1 VIAAIFLLGAA
12 LFGAGLMQRALGSR
26 LTCAEHFFFG
36 LVIGWA
42 VVTAIAYWG
51 ARLAGRL
58 SPGPLL
64 IIMAG
69 TWLVSTYLWLPAP
82 QPLRRGTF
90 SSIKDIRISGYSP
103 LVGLLCLFAPFYFV
117 LFRTHML
124 QRGADGG
131 LYSGGSSALYDLGFH
146 AAVTTSFL
154 YGENFPPV
162 YTAMPPAPLLYPF
175 LPDFQ
180 TAILVSLGI
189 SIQAALVWTGVLLAL
204 ALTGIF
210 YFFALSLLRLS
221 AVIRDS
227 SVLHARVRLTA
238 VLASILFV
246 LNGGFGFVYFLGD
259 WWASRKSPAGF
270 WSPLQINYANMADQ
284 GIVWTNIITDTVVAQ
299 RTSLFG
305 LSLALIVFTLFARAW
320 RDMDESGRRWSG
332 WQLLLVAGLTAGL
345 LPGFHPHSLAAVG
358 VVSGFLFVLRPR
370 RVWLAFWVTATIL
383 AAPYL
388 IALAHH
394 VSTSGFFRFQPGWRG
409 QGEPSWFVFWIRN
422 VGLPTIL
429 IIPAWFMAGSMVRR
443 FYLAFT
449 GLLIIS
455 LLIVFSPNDYDNL
468 KLIYYWYAATVVLVA
483 DWLVR
488 LISRGRALA
497 MLAIVL
503 IFGSISSGGLAVLY
517 ELQSRKLM
525 FDRDEVA
532 AAEFL
537 RVQTPP
543 RSLFLTAPSLHQ
555 PVLSLAGRAIVRG
568 PTAWLWS
575 HGYPFAEREADVR
588 AIYAGRDDAVEL
600 LRYYRVDYVYLGP
613 RERQD
618 LRANQEFFDRTF
630 PLFYR
635 NADILVYD
643 ARQPGVTND
652 RLAPYPVRE
661 YASRVGLDPFQ
672 PLVEFRDIGYPLYR
686 QLKEILGR
694 PPRYEEFMTN
704 LKTVGRGVH
713 PGTPGWLAILEANQR
728 KLAES
733 WKVDNQI
740 VTGGKQSARD
750 YDAAYV
756 LVHYFGYLKRDIES
770 DTEGYNFWL
779 RDLNRT
785 SDYRGLT
792 RAFIESEEYKTQTP

>member
-1 VIAAIFLLGAA
+1 
-12 LFGAGLMQRALGSR
+12 MERALGSR
-26 LTCAEHFFFG
+26 LTRTEHFFFG

-42 VVTAIAYWG
+42 VVTAITYWV
-51 ARLAGRL
+51 ARLAGQL

-64 IIMAG
+64 IIMG
-69 TWLVSTYLWLPAP
+69 VTWLVSIYLWLPAL
-82 QPLRRGTF
+82 QRLRRGGLL
-90 SSIKDIRISGYSP
+90 SIKDIRISGHSH
-103 LVGLLCLFAPFYFV
+103 LVELLCLFAPFYFV
-117 LFRTHML
+117 LFHTHML

-146 AAVTTSFL
+146 TAVTTSFL
-154 YGENFPPV
+154 YGRNFPPV

-180 TAILVSLGI
+180 TAILVSLGL
-189 SIQAALVWTGVLLAL
+189 SLQTALVWTGVLLAL

-221 AVIRDS
+221 PVNGDC
-227 SVLHARVRLTA
+227 SVVHARVRWTA

-246 LNGGFGFVYFLGD
+246 LNGGLGFVYFLRD
-259 WWASRKSPAGF
+259 WWASRKGPAGF

-284 GIVWTNIITDTVVAQ
+284 GIVWTNLITETLLAQ

-305 LSLALIVFTLFARAW
+305 LSLALIIFTLFALAW
-320 RDMDESGRRWSG
+320 RELEGSESKWFG
-332 WQLLLVAGLTAGL
+332 WRLLLVAGLIAGL

-358 VVSGFLFVLRPR
+358 IVSGFLFVLRPR
-370 RVWLAFWVTATIL
+370 RVWLVFWVAAVLL

-388 IALAHH
+388 AGLAHH
-394 VSTSGFFRFQPGWRG
+394 VSAPAFLRFQPGWRG
-409 QGEPSWFVFWIRN
+409 QGESSWIVFWIRN

-429 IIPAWFMAGSMVRR
+429 IIPAWFMAGSTLRR

-468 KLIYYWYAATVVLVA
+468 KLIYYWYAATAVLVA
-483 DWLVR
+483 SWLVR
-488 LISRGRALA
+488 LISKNRI
-497 MLAIVL
+497 LAILATVL
-503 IFGSISSGGLAVLY
+503 ILASISSGGLAMLY

-537 RVQTPP
+537 RAQTAP

-588 AIYAGRDDAVEL
+588 AIYAGRDDTVEL

-613 RERQD
+613 RERQE
-618 LRANQEFFDRTF
+618 LSANQEFFDRTF
-630 PLFYR
+630 PLLYR
-635 NADILVYD
+635 NAEILVYD
-643 ARQPGVTND
+643 ARQPGVNND
-652 RLAPYPVRE
+652 LLAPYPVRE

-672 PLVEFRDIGYPLYR
+672 PLVEFRAIGYPLYR
-686 QLKEILGR
+686 QLKEKLGR

-704 LKTVGRGVH
+704 LRTVGRGVY
-713 PGTPGWLAILEANQR
+713 PGMPGWRVVLEANR
-728 KLAES
+728 RTLAES
-733 WKVDNQI
+733 WKVDKEI
-740 VTGGKQSARD
+740 VSSGKQSARD
-750 YDAAYV
+750 YNAAYV
-756 LVHYFGYLKRDIES
+756 LLHYFGYLKRDIEA
-770 DTEGYNFWL
+770 DTEGYQFWL

-792 RAFIESEEYKTQTP
+792 RAFIESGEYKAQAP